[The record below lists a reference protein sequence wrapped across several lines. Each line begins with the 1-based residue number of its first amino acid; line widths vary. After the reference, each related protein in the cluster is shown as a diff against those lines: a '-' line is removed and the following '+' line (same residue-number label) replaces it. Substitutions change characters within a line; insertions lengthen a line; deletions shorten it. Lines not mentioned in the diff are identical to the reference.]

1 MKKMT
6 LLTALLCC
14 TTWSHA
20 ALEALDNQAM
30 TDVTGQGGADI
41 SLQLRLN
48 HDTNAGFVC
57 ANNRLEYCRVG
68 LSINNRYADGSY
80 RDALG
85 AIRTST
91 GAVKTAD
98 GGQVGLKQ
106 WLVFKGIQGT
116 INIQK
121 IGLDGADLTYTSK
134 ALTPITKPVIQLSFD
149 PLKPIQFRNVGYQ
162 SLAIETDTVAN
173 EGAGNRPGYL
183 GKGSETGSGGTGTGA
198 FVDGKYTTAGFDFDR
213 EVGFTGLN
221 INGNLA
227 IAGTI
232 KVFSC
237 DADHPRC

>member
-1 MKKMT
+1 MKKTT
-6 LLTALLCC
+6 LLAALLCC

-57 ANNRLEYCRVG
+57 ANNRLEYCRIG

-85 AIRTST
+85 VIRTST

-121 IGLDGADLTYTSK
+121 IGIDGADLTYTGKSL
-134 ALTPITKPVIQLSFD
+134 AQITKPTIQLSFD

-183 GKGSETGSGGTGTGA
+183 GKGSVTGSGGTGTGA
-198 FVDGKYTTAGFDFDR
+198 FVDGKYTAAGFDNGR

-221 INGNLA
+221 ITGNLA
-227 IAGTI
+227 IAGTL

-237 DADHPRC
+237 DAGHPRC

>member
-1 MKKMT
+1 MKNMT
-6 LLTALLCC
+6 SLIALVMYA
-14 TTWSHA
+14 TSSHA
-20 ALEALDNQAM
+20 ALEVLDNQAM

-48 HDTNAGFVC
+48 HDTNANFIC
-57 ANNRLEYCRVG
+57 ANNRLEYCRIG

-80 RDALG
+80 RDSAGVVRTSAG
-85 AIRTST
+85 AI
-91 GAVKTAD
+91 KTAD

-106 WLVFKGIQGT
+106 WLVFKGVQGT

-173 EGAGNRPGYL
+173 EGAGNLPGYL
-183 GKGSETGSGGTGTGA
+183 GKGSPTGSGGTGAGA
-198 FVDGKYTTAGFDFDR
+198 FVDGKYTTAGFDNGR

-227 IAGTI
+227 LTGTL
-232 KVFSC
+232 KVFGC
-237 DADHPRC
+237 DANHPRC

>member
-1 MKKMT
+1 MKKIT

-41 SLQLRLN
+41 SLQLSLN

-57 ANNRLEYCRVG
+57 ANNRLEYCRIG

-80 RDALG
+80 RD
-85 AIRTST
+85 ST
-91 GAVKTAD
+91 GQARDKAGASID
-98 GGQVGLKQ
+98 NVGRKQ

-121 IGLDGADLTYTSK
+121 IGLDGADLTYLNDTGTS
-134 ALTPITKPVIQLSFD
+134 TITKPAIQFSFD
-149 PLKPIQFRNVGYQ
+149 DSKPILFRNVGYQ
-162 SLAIETDTVAN
+162 SLAIETDNVAN
-173 EGAGNRPGYL
+173 EGAGNDPGYL
-183 GKGSETGSGGTGTGA
+183 VTGTYGGTG
-198 FVDGKYTTAGFDFDR
+198 FDAGR

-237 DADHPRC
+237 DAGHPRC

>member
-1 MKKMT
+1 MKKIT

-48 HDTNAGFVC
+48 HDTNANFVC
-57 ANNRLEYCRVG
+57 ANNRLEYCRIG

-80 RDALG
+80 RDSAGVVRTSAG
-85 AIRTST
+85 AI
-91 GAVKTAD
+91 KTAD

-106 WLVFKGIQGT
+106 WLVFKGVQGT

-134 ALTPITKPVIQLSFD
+134 ALTPITKPAIQLSFD
-149 PLKPIQFRNVGYQ
+149 PLKPIQLRNVGFE
-162 SLAIETDTVAN
+162 SLSIETDTVAN
-173 EGAGNRPGYL
+173 EGAGNLPGYL
-183 GKGSETGSGGTGTGA
+183 AKGSGGTGATA
-198 FVDGKYTTAGFDFDR
+198 FADGKYTAAGFDNGK
-213 EVGFTGLN
+213 EVGFTGLK
-221 INGNLA
+221 INGNLSVE
-227 IAGTI
+227 GTLKI
-232 KVFSC
+232 FSC
-237 DADHPRC
+237 DAGHPRC